1 MKEKKGRLYKFYGKL
16 TIRNK
21 LLILCLPFV
30 VLGYFLIFYSTTVI
44 MFDQMKQMVYDQTEQ
59 NVMEKKKLVNTLL
72 DNYNQATIKFL
83 YYTDEVQEYLNT
95 RQSVLSVE
103 EQEKLTDMIS
113 YQIGSL
119 ITNNQDALMNVCI
132 YNKFNELYIN
142 NAIYYNTIEQ
152 TNDFAEILKEAA
164 EEKHGK
170 PVLRINP
177 VRKNMITFARN
188 IYCCIRLVT
197 ILYSTEKI
205 CYTPSKTVLE
215 DADMPRYI
223 VTLTNDEIQELKAI
237 IQKGGKGYRI
247 KHAQILL
254 KLDQKPENKAWTYD
268 RIKDAYGAARS
279 TIAGIAQRFVMGGM
293 EAALGRKVQENRR
306 RKVTG
311 DVEARICAIAC
322 SEPPEGASRWTMQAI
337 ADELIRLEVVDYITD
352 STVCEVM
359 KKMKSSRGS

>member
-21 LLILCLPFV
+21 LLISCLPFV

-59 NVMEKKKLVNTLL
+59 NFMEKKKLVNTLL

-188 IYCCIRLVT
+188 IYVPQI
-197 ILYSTEKI
+197 EK
-205 CYTPSKTVLE
+205 S
-215 DADMPRYI
+215 
-223 VTLTNDEIQELKAI
+223 DEN
-237 IQKGGKGYRI
+237 
-247 KHAQILL
+247 H
-254 KLDQKPENKAWTYD
+254 TD
-268 RIKDAYGAARS
+268 R
-279 TIAGIAQRFVMGGM
+279 
-293 EAALGRKVQENRR
+293 
-306 RKVTG
+306 
-311 DVEARICAIAC
+311 
-322 SEPPEGASRWTMQAI
+322 
-337 ADELIRLEVVDYITD
+337 
-352 STVCEVM
+352 
-359 KKMKSSRGS
+359 RG